1 MRGDVDD
8 DGDVDIDDVTR
19 LIDVVLGKDVTY
31 NAAAADCNTE
41 TGDGSVD
48 IDDVTALINRVLKG
62 FWD

>member
-1 MRGDVDD
+1 M
-8 DGDVDIDDVTR
+8 
-19 LIDVVLGKDVTY
+19 TY

>member
-1 MRGDVDD
+1 M
-8 DGDVDIDDVTR
+8 DIDDVTR

-62 FWD
+62 SWD